1 MGDFFRIGSEMTK
14 SFIEGF
20 AYFWDW
26 FISPLFTIDITWIM
40 PESQPLVIA
49 PWMILSFT
57 TLIIIFVVS
66 LAHLLNPL
74 G

>member
-1 MGDFFRIGSEMTK
+1 MGDFFSIGTEITK
-14 SFIEGF
+14 GFIEGF
-20 AYFWDW
+20 AGFWAW
-26 FISPLFTIDITWIM
+26 FINPIFSIDITWLM

-57 TLIIIFVVS
+57 TLIVIFVVS